1 MTALNLARLS
11 LGAIALLVG
20 ASAVHAQT
28 TANTTSAVH
37 AQTTANTTFTVTLT
51 LTPTCT
57 ISATNMDF
65 GTQGV
70 LAAQLTATSAITT
83 TCTNTTPYNIW
94 LNAGSVTGSSVAQRL
109 LAGTA
114 AGNTGTTVNF
124 NLYQTA
130 APTAPIWGNTVGTDT
145 VSGVGTG
152 SAVETTVYGRVP
164 AQTTPAPG
172 AYQYTITAT
181 ITY

>member
-11 LGAIALLVG
+11 LGAAVLSVG
-20 ASAVHAQT
+20 A
-28 TANTTSAVH
+28 SAVH

-65 GTQGV
+65 GAQGV

-83 TCTNTTPYNIW
+83 TCTNTTPYNIG
-94 LNAGSVTGSSVAQRL
+94 LNAGSVTGSTVAQRL

-114 AGNTGTTVNF
+114 VGNTGTTVNF

-130 APTAPIWGNTVGTDT
+130 APTSPIWGNTVGTDT

-152 SAVETTVYGRVP
+152 SPVSTTVYGRVP

-172 AYQYTITAT
+172 AYQATITAT